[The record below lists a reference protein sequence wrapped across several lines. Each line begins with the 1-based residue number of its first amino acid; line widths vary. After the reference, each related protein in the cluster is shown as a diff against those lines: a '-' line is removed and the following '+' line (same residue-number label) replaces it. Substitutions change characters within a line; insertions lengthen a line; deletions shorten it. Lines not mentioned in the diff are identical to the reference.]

1 MFISIEGIEG
11 TGKSTVANSLAKLLV
26 AENIKVVQTRE
37 PGGTAVAENIRQIL
51 LQKYDSENVLAE
63 VELMLMFAARLQH
76 VEFKIKPALEN
87 NNWVIC
93 DRFVD
98 ASYAYQGGGR
108 AIPEAKIKAIQEWS
122 IKEFMPNKTI
132 LLDLEPELAF
142 ERVSTRNN
150 ARDRIESEAMEFF
163 HRARTSYLELAQQM
177 PERFFVVDASNNEQQ
192 VINTVWNEVK
202 SWI

>member
-11 TGKSTVANSLAKLLV
+11 TGKSTIANSLVDLLV
-26 AENIKVVQTRE
+26 SANINVVQTRE
-37 PGGTAVAENIRQIL
+37 PGGTEVAENIRQIL

-76 VEFKIKPALEN
+76 VEFKIKPELKKG
-87 NNWVIC
+87 NWVIC
-93 DRFVD
+93 DRFAD

-108 AIPEAKIKAIQEWS
+108 AIPVAKIKAIQEWS

-142 ERVSTRNN
+142 ERVRTRNN
-150 ARDRIESEAMEFF
+150 AKDRIESETMEFF
-163 HRARTSYLELAQQM
+163 HRARATYLKLAQQM
-177 PERFFVVDASNNEQQ
+177 PERFFVVDASNNEQN
-192 VINTVWNEVK
+192 VIETVWNEVK

>member
-108 AIPEAKIKAIQEWS
+108 AISEAKIKAIQEWS

-142 ERVSTRNN
+142 ERVRTRNN

-163 HRARTSYLELAQQM
+163 HRARTTYLELAQKM